1 MLQEAEALTGRQA
14 SAFDVHRQ
22 ACSCLECQRGNLM
35 GQAGISSWGAAKC
48 GWVPHVNYPSIIGRN
63 LWTKL
68 ILMQESQHS
77 NAFPD
82 HSWGMLS
89 RDVFQ
94 LKRSAGT

>member
-1 MLQEAEALTGRQA
+1 MLQEVKALTGRQV

-22 ACSCLECQRGNLM
+22 ASSCLECQRGDFM
-35 GQAGISSWGAAKC
+35 GQARISSWGAVLLSVAGC
-48 GWVPHVNYPSIIGRN
+48 FIGRN